1 MPAPVA
7 RRTNHRPPR
16 SRTAPTPAIDLA
28 TALVVPIG
36 VVLIVAFAA
45 AASLAQASQE
55 VFIAASLVFSLG
67 EGVVLAIVG
76 FKWSRRGV
84 AAAML
89 AAALTAGVASPARW
103 EVRLL
108 MQSGQAAAQQLD
120 LLVDL
125 LVSIAWGAFAG
136 LAGATVLYRK
146 LATLMHDEPRPR
158 ASDRRPR

>member
-7 RRTNHRPPR
+7 
-16 SRTAPTPAIDLA
+16 
-28 TALVVPIG
+28 VPIG

-45 AASLAQASQE
+45 AASLAQASRRSSLPLRWCS
-55 VFIAASLVFSLG
+55 VWAKAWCWPSLASS
-67 EGVVLAIVG
+67 GVG
-76 FKWSRRGV
+76 RGL

-89 AAALTAGVASPARW
+89 AAALDGRGQPVRW
-103 EVRLL
+103 KVRLHAPR
-108 MQSGQAAAQQLD
+108 QPAPQQLD